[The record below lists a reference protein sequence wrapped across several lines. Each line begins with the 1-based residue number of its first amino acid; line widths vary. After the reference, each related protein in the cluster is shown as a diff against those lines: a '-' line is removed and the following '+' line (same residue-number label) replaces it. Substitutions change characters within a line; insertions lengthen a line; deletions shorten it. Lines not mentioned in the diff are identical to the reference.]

1 MAIAF
6 AGVMF
11 MAAMMVLALPV
22 WAKDVVADSM
32 HAQMLAPSYKLYSGS
47 TPRCSSTIIKSKR
60 DEDGQIETLVLTAA
74 HCIAT
79 NLNIRKQSLDAN
91 LDVYKETVFYLEPVR
106 VFKPEDVA
114 VLRVIDKSEQFPVAR
129 LAMKRTSPPMGRK
142 VWVVGYPKSLDI
154 TLTAG
159 EYGGLVKN
167 PRPNMPLMVRAT
179 APIHPGSSGGG
190 LFIKTV
196 RGYEL
201 IGVTSGHWRDT
212 SFMNYFSRL
221 EPIHRAIPTK
231 RIAAVP
237 VDF

>member
-1 MAIAF
+1 MT
-6 AGVMF
+6 GKV
-11 MAAMMVLALPV
+11 
-22 WAKDVVADSM
+22 
-32 HAQMLAPSYKLYSGS
+32 
-47 TPRCSSTIIKSKR
+47 
-60 DEDGQIETLVLTAA
+60 ETLVLTAA

-79 NLNIRKQSLDAN
+79 NLNIRKQSFDAN
-91 LDVYKETVFYLEPVR
+91 LNVYKETVFYLKPVR

-114 VLRVIDKSEQFPVAR
+114 VLRVIDKSELFPVAR
-129 LAMKRTSPPMGRK
+129 LAMERTSPPMGRK

-154 TLTAG
+154 TLTTG

-212 SFMNYFSRL
+212 SFMNYFTRL
-221 EPIHRAIPTK
+221 DPIYRAIPRETLMNS
-231 RIAAVP
+231 P
-237 VDF
+237 VL